1 MLVTATLQKI
11 QILVILDLVTVI
23 ILFQM
28 TDKHVIQLLENII
41 LREVLHELGLIVKQI
56 FNLGSIHIIHVI
68 PDNRPVIILQVVR
81 LFLSLKIPVH
91 NITIRLP
98 LVFQLSQKLNCRLG
112 VRRVRLELLHQII
125 QCIHLLLVSLHSNK
139 IE

>member
-1 MLVTATLQKI
+1 MFVTRTFQEI

-23 ILFQM
+23 VLFQM
-28 TDKHVIQLLENII
+28 TDKHVIQLLEHII
-41 LREVLHELGLIVKQI
+41 LREVLHEFGLIVKQI

-68 PDNRPVIILQVVR
+68 SDNRPVIIFQVVH

-98 LVFQLSQKLNCRLG
+98 LVFQLSQKLNCRFG
-112 VRRVRLELLHQII
+112 VRRIRLELLHQII
-125 QCIHLLLVSLHSNK
+125 Q
-139 IE
+139 